1 MTPHND
7 TGHTRSPMSPRIPVI
22 DLAPWLSDDPD
33 ARARTA
39 AAVDAA
45 LSQAGFLLITG
56 HGVSREER
64 ERVREAARAFFAL
77 PTEVKQRYAVSV
89 GGRGWLAKGVEA
101 NGYSEGTETPP
112 DLKESWTAGA
122 DQPVGD
128 PEIDAFWFQ
137 PNRWP
142 EAEAPALRGTVE
154 DYLARMR
161 VVADEV
167 LRLLGAALGQDPSYF
182 TDHTRHPTYTLN
194 INWYPGTGVVGEP
207 QPGQFRIG
215 PHTDFG
221 TVTLLDRQQGR
232 GGLQVYIDP
241 VDGVDGGEE
250 AERDDSDGGGA
261 GRPAGGWVDAPYD
274 PDALTVNIGD
284 LMARWTGGRWK
295 SGRHRVLPPSPDAPE
310 EDLMSLVYFYE
321 CDVHTTVRPVGG
333 PVAYGPVDSSD
344 YLRAKLEAISIS

>member
-1 MTPHND
+1 
-7 TGHTRSPMSPRIPVI
+7 MSPRIPVI
-22 DLAPWLSDDPD
+22 DLAPWLSDDPE

-45 LSQAGFLLITG
+45 LSQAGFLLVTG

-64 ERVREAARAFFAL
+64 EQVRAAARAFFAL
-77 PTEVKQRYAVSV
+77 PTEVKQRYGVSV
-89 GGRGWLAKGVEA
+89 GGRGWLAKGAEA

-112 DLKESWTAGA
+112 DLKESWTVGA
-122 DQPVGD
+122 DQPIGD

-142 EAEAPALRGTVE
+142 EAEAPALRKAVE

-167 LRLLGAALGQDPSYF
+167 LRLLGAALGQDPTFF
-182 TDHTRHPTYTLN
+182 TDHTAHPSYTLN

-221 TVTLLDRQQGR
+221 TVTLLDRQQGK
-232 GGLQVYIDP
+232 GGLQVYIAP
-241 VDGVDGGEE
+241 EDGGI
-250 AERDDSDGGGA
+250 
-261 GRPAGGWVDAPYD
+261 GWEDAPYD

-284 LMARWTGGRWK
+284 LMARWTGDRWK
-295 SGRHRVLPPSPDAPE
+295 SGRHRVLPPSPEAPE

-321 CDVHTTVRPVGG
+321 CDVHTTVQPVGG
-333 PVAYGPVDSSD
+333 PVAYPPVDSSD
-344 YLRAKLEAISIS
+344 YLRAKLEAISVS

>member
-1 MTPHND
+1 MTHIE
-7 TGHTRSPMSPRIPVI
+7 GRYSMSPRIPVI
-22 DLAPWLSDDPD
+22 DLAPWLSGDPD

-56 HGVSREER
+56 HGVSREQR
-64 ERVREAARAFFAL
+64 EGVREAARAFFAL
-77 PTEVKQRYAVSV
+77 PTEVKERYGVSV
-89 GGRGWLAKGVEA
+89 GGRGWLAKGAEA

-112 DLKESWTAGA
+112 DLKESWTVGA
-122 DQPVGD
+122 DRPSGD
-128 PEIDAFWFQ
+128 AEIDEFWFQ

-142 EAEAPALRGTVE
+142 EAEAPALQKTVE
-154 DYLARMR
+154 DYMTTMR
-161 VVADEV
+161 AVADEV
-167 LRLLGAALGQDPSYF
+167 LRLLGAALGQRTTFF
-182 TDHTRHPTYTLN
+182 TDHTAHPTYTLN

-221 TVTLLDRQQGR
+221 TVTLLDRQQGK

-241 VDGVDGGEE
+241 ADGGV
-250 AERDDSDGGGA
+250 
-261 GRPAGGWVDAPYD
+261 GWEDAPYD

-284 LMARWTGGRWK
+284 LMARWTGDRWK
-295 SGRHRVLPPSPDAPE
+295 SGRHQVLPPSLEAPE

-321 CDVHTTVRPVGG
+321 CDPHTTVSPVGG
-333 PVAYGPVDSSD
+333 PVAYEPVDSSA
-344 YLRAKLEAISIS
+344 YLRAKLEAISVG